1 VPKDN
6 ARPEQY
12 SEVVARLKDLVEA
25 LEGGELSLEQSLERF
40 SEGVALVKKGEKLLT
55 DAEKRIEQLLSDD
68 GRTAPLQTAEAPP
81 PAPARAAAPKKP
93 SPVDDEDVPF

>member
-12 SEVVARLKDLVEA
+12 SDVVARLKDLVEA

-68 GRTAPLQTAEAPP
+68 GRTGPLQTAEAPP
-81 PAPARAAAPKKP
+81 APARAAAKKP
-93 SPVDDEDVPF
+93 SPADDEDVPF